1 MELMDLANFLDTGAN
16 YFVIIP
22 ICLGFFYIKH
32 ISVLLKIL
40 LFGLVLAFLQL
51 LILKVLNINSSFI
64 FGYILAAIDTIVV
77 TLLISQNITSRT
89 NRIIFLTVGLLLLL
103 FIFIDS
109 QYITCLNNFG
119 ISTFIVKIFIVI
131 SAFITLNYLF
141 KINLETEIF
150 EQPIIWICF
159 GLIFNNLLG
168 SFEMFSLAIMNYSQN
183 LVLQYYILLAFVRI
197 VMYLFF
203 SYSFY
208 LSQKIEN
215 N

>member
-1 MELMDLANFLDTGAN
+1 MELMDLASFLDTGAN
-16 YFVIIP
+16 YFVIVP
-22 ICLGFFYIKH
+22 LCLGFFYIKH

-40 LFGLVLAFLQL
+40 VFGLVLTLLQL
-51 LILKVLNINSSFI
+51 IILKILNINSSFI
-64 FGYILAAIDTIVV
+64 FGYILAAIDTVMV
-77 TLLISQNITSRT
+77 TLLISQTITPRL
-89 NRIIFLTVGLLLLL
+89 NRNIFLMIGLVLLL

-131 SAFITLNYLF
+131 SAFVTLNHLF
-141 KINLETEIF
+141 KINLESEIF
-150 EQPIIWICF
+150 EQPIVWICF

-183 LVLQYYILLAFVRI
+183 LVLQYYMLLAFVRI
-197 VMYLFF
+197 VMYVFF